1 MGLFK
6 RSKDKK
12 ENLLDLGLTDNTI
25 KLKDQDAIAKY
36 LLPNEN
42 VEAALQADFND
53 ILNEKKESTFVLT
66 DKRVLIIKRGI
77 YLMNVKDF
85 KVFEYSNISS
95 ISYEAESTF
104 SVWGE
109 LTLKT
114 SNSDLKVK
122 VFRPYLKQLSDI
134 ITKHVTDSQQNESAP
149 TESRNVDIA
158 DQIKKLADLK
168 EQGILTE
175 EEFIV
180 QKQKLL
186 LK

>member
-1 MGLFK
+1 
-6 RSKDKK
+6 
-12 ENLLDLGLTDNTI
+12 
-25 KLKDQDAIAKY
+25 
-36 LLPNEN
+36 
-42 VEAALQADFND
+42 
-53 ILNEKKESTFVLT
+53 
-66 DKRVLIIKRGI
+66 
-77 YLMNVKDF
+77 MNVKDF